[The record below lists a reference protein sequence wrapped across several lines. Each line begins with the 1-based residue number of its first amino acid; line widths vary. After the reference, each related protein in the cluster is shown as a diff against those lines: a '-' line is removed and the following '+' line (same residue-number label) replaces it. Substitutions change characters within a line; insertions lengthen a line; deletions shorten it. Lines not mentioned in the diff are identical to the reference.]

1 MSGTSYLHNKSISS
15 DLEDLKRLQAQRDK
29 LEKASLDYKSKGYL
43 LETLTHENEKLKAS
57 LISVRN
63 ESLDIQ
69 RMLTNR
75 ATNLES
81 EINVVETE
89 NEISIKELMKLQ
101 ELTDVLEQKNESWKR
116 EHDRQAATL
125 ESLVDEAED
134 INSKIKA
141 NENEICGRREEFNRA
156 KLDQQEFIKLKH
168 SLDRQRHNYQILEND
183 YNTFKK
189 QNDDLRQYISALEEE
204 RIKNELLLQRLE
216 EEAQYNK
223 EDIGREMA
231 TLQQE
236 IETQRIISD
245 NNINFIDELRVEIDQ
260 LRKQNNYLKSKIEL
274 LD

>member
-57 LISVRN
+57 LMAVRN
-63 ESLDIQ
+63 ESHDIQ

-75 ATNLES
+75 ATNLEA

-141 NENEICGRREEFNRA
+141 NENEISARREEFNRA